1 MNGNMTILD
10 SNTTIYLSK
19 RVLSVDDIFIDKD
32 DSYEPNIETHKD
44 LEMIEYKDTL
54 QQADIATF
62 LVAHKEFKKLDV
74 KTNLDFCGG
83 N

>member
-1 MNGNMTILD
+1 MYDKSQSLVENKLELETKRLKANGLDILA
-10 SNTTIYLSK
+10 L
-19 RVLSVDDIFIDKD
+19 
-32 DSYEPNIETHKD
+32 EPNIETHKD